1 MKLYISVVNWRQVVD
16 SRQWDRANGL
26 MRWIH
31 GWNSKWAPR
40 NEMIKRKCRWLM
52 GLKND
57 PSGFLTN
64 ESDQKPITSPECD
77 KLTNRPTNRI
87 KLIPALSNRSVEATI
102 SERGRRFPLLIGC
115 RSFDAIWLAV
125 SNIHFNTEFQFF
137 VIVSFFFSFFFFFFF
152 SFITSNQIKNS
163 AAIEIVTFEFP
174 NAGFRSSMSKTRH
187 KREQKGER
195 RTRQTDRQKE
205 RTKTK
210 GQRKRNA
217 GNHLAFL
224 ATFALH
230 GLFMTSSVSNRAMM
244 QIQSTNQH
252 ISIH

>member
-174 NAGFRSSMSKTRH
+174 NAGFLFFN
-187 KREQKGER
+187 EQDEAQARAEGGKKDK
-195 RTRQTDRQKE
+195 TDRQTERKNENE
-205 RTKTK
+205 RTKEK
-210 GQRKRNA
+210 KRWKSF
-217 GNHLAFL
+217 GFL
-224 ATFALH
+224 GYFR
-230 GLFMTSSVSNRAMM
+230 SPW
-244 QIQSTNQH
+244 I
-252 ISIH
+252 IHDVLG